1 MMEKTQAKPLTAAQQ
16 RQRDKKRRTWLRTG
30 VQLFFFVSMPGAFV
44 AGFSGVKQIF
54 LHIGAGEVLSVDSF
68 TLSLLGL
75 CGFTLLFD
83 RFFCGY
89 ACAFGSLGDAV
100 WALSG
105 LIQKKLFHRKK
116 QLCLPE
122 RAVLLGQKVKYL
134 LLAWL
139 VALYVTRQE
148 KMLTGASPW
157 EVFSRLTALHLPPE
171 GFGVGIG
178 LLVLILLWL
187 QGAVW
192 ATDFTTLTPG
202 QRARTEVILRQQ
214 ALSAGEFVSEEKLTA
229 GEYALL
235 QSGEFSW
242 ASLNFSKG
250 RLIVEAAAAK
260 PVPDIASGT
269 LHGITARVAGT
280 VLETN
285 LTSGTMLVTPG
296 QAVEAGQGLI
306 GTARMERDGTLIFQP
321 AAGRVLAQFEWEF
334 SETLPATVAADQLTG
349 SKSHQYQ
356 LHFAGKSLALPPWS
370 SHQENARA
378 ITRHLHPAF
387 WGLALPCSV
396 EETVF
401 YHTQNETLSY
411 TGDQMLALARLH
423 SRQALYAAYPDAV
436 LLTRKEDFS
445 AEGDQFHYR
454 VCYTIA
460 ADICQENTKTAE
472 D

>member
-1 MMEKTQAKPLTAAQQ
+1 MDPLQLWAGVRFAAQNGNTGGLLTAAAQNGLHLSAITAQ
-16 RQRDKKRRTWLRTG
+16 PGGFCARCAAWRYPELSRLARRYRVRLRIQKRDG
-30 VQLFFFVSMPGAFV
+30 LFFQLRPLLRRRGLW
-44 AGFSGVKQIF
+44 AGLF
-54 LHIGAGEVLSVDSF
+54 LF
-68 TLSLLGL
+68 
-75 CGFTLLFD
+75 
-83 RFFCGY
+83 
-89 ACAFGSLGDAV
+89 
-100 WALSG
+100 
-105 LIQKKLFHRKK
+105 
-116 QLCLPE
+116 LP
-122 RAVLLGQKVKYL
+122 L
-134 LLAWL
+134 
-139 VALYVTRQE
+139 
-148 KMLTGASPW
+148 
-157 EVFSRLTALHLPPE
+157 
-171 GFGVGIG
+171 
-178 LLVLILLWL
+178 LLWL

-202 QRARTEVILRQQ
+202 QRARAEVILRQQ

-334 SETLPATVAADQLTG
+334 SETLPTTVAADQLTG

-356 LHFAGKSLALPPWS
+356 LHFAGKSLAFPPWS
-370 SHQENARA
+370 SHQEDARA

-387 WGLALPCSV
+387 WGLALPLLRGGNGILPYPKRN
-396 EETVF
+396 TF
-401 YHTQNETLSY
+401 LH
-411 TGDQMLALARLH
+411 GRPAARLSPAAQPSGAIRCLPGRGFPHPERRFFRRGRPVPLPGLLHH
-423 SRQALYAAYPDAV
+423 SGRHLPGKHENGRGLKLPLPFSSIS
-436 LLTRKEDFS
+436 LLF
-445 AEGDQFHYR
+445 
-454 VCYTIA
+454 
-460 ADICQENTKTAE
+460 
-472 D
+472 

>member
-1 MMEKTQAKPLTAAQQ
+1 MGSISL
-16 RQRDKKRRTWLRTG
+16 
-30 VQLFFFVSMPGAFV
+30 QLLPSPAGFVPGAPHGVTQSFPGWP
-44 AGFSGVKQIF
+44 AGTGSGSAFRKGTGFFSGC
-54 LHIGAGEVLSVDSF
+54 
-68 TLSLLGL
+68 GL
-75 CGFTLLFD
+75 C
-83 RFFCGY
+83 
-89 ACAFGSLGDAV
+89 CAAG
-100 WALSG
+100 
-105 LIQKKLFHRKK
+105 
-116 QLCLPE
+116 
-122 RAVLLGQKVKYL
+122 
-134 LLAWL
+134 
-139 VALYVTRQE
+139 
-148 KMLTGASPW
+148 
-157 EVFSRLTALHLPPE
+157 
-171 GFGVGIG
+171 GFGPGCFCFSPCYSG
-178 LLVLILLWL
+178 CK
-187 QGAVW
+187 A
-192 ATDFTTLTPG
+192 PG
-202 QRARTEVILRQQ
+202 QRARAEVILRQQ

-334 SETLPATVAADQLTG
+334 SETLPTTVAADQLTG

-411 TGDQMLALARLH
+411 TGDQLLALARLH
-423 SRQALYAAYPDAV
+423 SRQVLYAAYPDAV